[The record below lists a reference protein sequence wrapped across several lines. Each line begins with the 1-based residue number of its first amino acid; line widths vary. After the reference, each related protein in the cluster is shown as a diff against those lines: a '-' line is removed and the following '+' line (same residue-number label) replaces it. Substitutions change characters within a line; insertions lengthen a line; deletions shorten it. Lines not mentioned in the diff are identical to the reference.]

1 MRWNFEGVSVFAPFC
16 VASHFLLRKAAAYF
30 CWFCCRMCRNR
41 QRGLNFGPIP
51 CDWCPW
57 AVASETL
64 FYIKFHM
71 YTLLYNFLFKSLSSS
86 VWQRQTAVW
95 LCGISRKRSDRRIC
109 SERIK
114 SSQSLNSLCITVR
127 QAEMLSLSLSKL
139 HGRRARA
146 IITWS
151 TQFAWITCF
160 FYGVCER
167 VAEWNYPRR
176 RVKKRVDGV
185 FHLFSDTGGSKVT

>member
-1 MRWNFEGVSVFAPFC
+1 MQLIIHMGGVRRHFYIRRGIFASMRGHFEKVSVLRPF
-16 VASHFLLRKAAAYF
+16 ASHLISFSAEQAPIFADFAAECAGIASEGQILVQPHVTDAFELR
-30 CWFCCRMCRNR
+30 
-41 QRGLNFGPIP
+41 
-51 CDWCPW
+51 
-57 AVASETL
+57 ETL

-71 YTLLYNFLFKSLSSS
+71 YTLVCNLLFESLSSS
-86 VWQRQTAVW
+86 VWQRQTALW

-127 QAEMLSLSLSKL
+127 QAEMFSLSLSLSLSKL

-151 TQFAWITCF
+151 TQFA
-160 FYGVCER
+160 
-167 VAEWNYPRR
+167 
-176 RVKKRVDGV
+176 
-185 FHLFSDTGGSKVT
+185 

>member
-127 QAEMLSLSLSKL
+127 QAEMFSLSEQT
-139 HGRRARA
+139 
-146 IITWS
+146 TWPES
-151 TQFAWITCF
+151 TSH
-160 FYGVCER
+160 
-167 VAEWNYPRR
+167 NYMEHTIRMNYLLFLR
-176 RVKKRVDGV
+176 RVWK
-185 FHLFSDTGGSKVT
+185 SGGMKLPAAQG